1 MPVDPITATI
11 IGSVV
16 GSVIQEVNNLPPP
29 SAPVPI
35 EGVPRMLPENTL
47 RGEMIVFSPTSAAVN
62 GEMRMLAPGVQ
73 IRDPFNM
80 VVLPGML
87 RQQVP
92 VRYQTDPSGA
102 ISKVWVLSQ
111 REAAQP

>member
-16 GSVIQEVNNLPPP
+16 GSVIQEINNLPPP
-29 SAPVPI
+29 GSPVPI
-35 EGVPRMLPENTL
+35 EGVPRMLPANTL

-87 RQQVP
+87 RQRVP